1 MASAQNDHICTNF
14 VRFWDIAL
22 NAVWVNIC
30 SSTLADPPTR
40 HSLEDTMTT
49 DNPRYSD
56 TERAALE
63 RRLRSALAD
72 AGLSGTLSPGS
83 VRITEEG
90 VSLNMNMNEARW
102 FTNQISDLAEGSC
115 NTVVTCANTQDKS
128 QTELALLFE
137 EVHTIPT
144 GYKPAKVQVKVAA

>member
-1 MASAQNDHICTNF
+1 
-14 VRFWDIAL
+14 
-22 NAVWVNIC
+22 
-30 SSTLADPPTR
+30 
-40 HSLEDTMTT
+40 MTT

-72 AGLSGTLSPGS
+72 AGLSGTLSPSS

-90 VSLNMNMNEARW
+90 VSLNMSMNEARW
-102 FTNQISDLAEGSC
+102 FTNQISDLAEGSSSPVITGAQTK
-115 NTVVTCANTQDKS
+115 NKA

-144 GYKPAKVQVKVAA
+144 GYKPAKLQVKVAA

>member
-1 MASAQNDHICTNF
+1 
-14 VRFWDIAL
+14 
-22 NAVWVNIC
+22 
-30 SSTLADPPTR
+30 
-40 HSLEDTMTT
+40 MTT

-56 TERAALE
+56 NERAALE

-90 VSLNMNMNEARW
+90 VSLNVSMNEARW
-102 FTNQISDLAEGSC
+102 FTNQISDLAEGFS
-115 NTVVTCANTQDKS
+115 NPVVSCANAKDKT

-137 EVHTIPT
+137 EVHTVPT

>member
-1 MASAQNDHICTNF
+1 
-14 VRFWDIAL
+14 
-22 NAVWVNIC
+22 
-30 SSTLADPPTR
+30 
-40 HSLEDTMTT
+40 MTT

-56 TERAALE
+56 NERAALE

-90 VSLNMNMNEARW
+90 VSLNMSMNEARW
-102 FTNQISDLAEGSC
+102 FTNQIFDLAEGST
-115 NTVVTCANTQDKS
+115 NTVVSATQKTDKS
-128 QTELALLFE
+128 QKELALLFE

-144 GYKPAKVQVKVAA
+144 GFKPAKVKVKVAA

>member
-1 MASAQNDHICTNF
+1 
-14 VRFWDIAL
+14 
-22 NAVWVNIC
+22 
-30 SSTLADPPTR
+30 
-40 HSLEDTMTT
+40 MTT
-49 DNPRYSD
+49 DNPRYSE